1 MKSFL
6 FFICALSSSFASFD
20 YFPGNGK
27 EHHAENGTIRLLTWN
42 ILGLR
47 NDMVA
52 VRPWEERIDGMAELI
67 LSSGADV
74 VILQECFEKG
84 LSKGLY
90 ERLKGA
96 FPHIYLHL
104 KEEVLPMA
112 SGLALFSKV
121 PVEKF
126 RFTQHPDLLDSER
139 KSRMGTI
146 DFLLVDK
153 EKKPIA
159 HIAGGHFQGSSN
171 CEWRVGLTEDGR
183 RLSYP
188 EVRAQEVEAA
198 LKLLAKPEKIPSYLC
213 GDLNV
218 DRRSPE
224 YYTSKLNP
232 QINFQVLDSMSPELR
247 VQGTNTNFWKV
258 EAGLARMYSSLTA
271 DQVLQL
277 SLAFKT
283 FVEKTL
289 SVYLFKEPL
298 QKKIADF
305 HGSMLQ
311 QLKSNFHLSA
321 EEEKIW
327 KYFQLAAT
335 MAIAQEKQ
343 LWKENKNPGE
353 APPVSIGRVI
363 EVRVLPIEE
372 SLDYILGT
380 NQEAIVSDVRLLQ
393 GYEDSSFSRT
403 LSDHHPLLATLK
415 VIEAERA
422 SKK

>member
-1 MKSFL
+1 MMKSFL
-6 FFICALSSSFASFD
+6 FLFCLAIPLFASFD
-20 YFPGNGK
+20 YFRGDGK
-27 EHHAENGTIRLLTWN
+27 EHYAENGTIRLLTWN

-52 VRPWEERIDGMAELI
+52 VRPWEERLDGMAELI
-67 LSSGADV
+67 LSSDADV

-90 ERLKGA
+90 ERLKKQ
-96 FPHIYLHL
+96 FPHSYLHL
-104 KEEVLPMA
+104 KEEILPMG

-121 PVEKF
+121 PIEKF
-126 RFTQHPDLLDSER
+126 RFTPHPDLLDSER

-171 CEWRVGLTEDGR
+171 CEWRFGLAEDGV

-198 LKLLAKPEKIPSYLC
+198 LKLLAGLEKIPAYLC

-218 DRRSPE
+218 DRRAPE
-224 YYTSKLNP
+224 YYISKLNP
-232 QINFQVLDSMSPELR
+232 QINFDVLDHMSPELR
-247 VQGTNTNFWKV
+247 VQGTNTNFWKAY
-258 EAGLARMYSSLTA
+258 AGLARMYSSLTP
-271 DQVLQL
+271 DQALQL
-277 SLAFKT
+277 ALAFKT
-283 FVEKTL
+283 FTEEKL

-298 QKKIADF
+298 RRPVAEFSDSFLRK
-305 HGSMLQ
+305 
-311 QLKSNFHLSA
+311 LKRELHLN
-321 EEEKIW
+321 ETEEKLW
-327 KYFQLAAT
+327 KYFQLATT

-343 LWKENKNPGE
+343 LWKENKNKGDGPE
-353 APPVSIGRVI
+353 IAIGRVI
-363 EVRVLPIEE
+363 EVRVFPIEE
-372 SLDYILGT
+372 SLDYILGV
-380 NQEAIVSDVRLLQ
+380 NQEAMLSQVQLLQ

-403 LSDHHPLLATLK
+403 LSDHHPLIATLK
-415 VIEAERA
+415 VAET
-422 SKK
+422 K